1 MVKSVGD
8 ETLLWSVSVPWFVS
22 GRILSQDAPLV
33 KSGYTPPTLAGR
45 GDEQLHD
52 VEPGRYSGR
61 ARAGQPHGYGVAE
74 WDSLRRYDGGWDKGR
89 EEGVGREVWLSTGSC
104 YSGEF
109 HSGLRSGYGV
119 YMHCDGDMDA
129 SHQQALID
137 MGGSLGEFSW
147 GKCRPFSAFWKA
159 AKVGWVYAGQFKFGG
174 RHGVGAE
181 AMKDGSLYEG
191 QFQDDLKNGFGV
203 TITGGG
209 RKALAQVW
217 ETGELRCQVTK
228 SSIPQCLIKARI

>member
-1 MVKSVGD
+1 MVKSGE
-8 ETLLWSVSVPWFVS
+8 ETLLWSESVPWFVS

-33 KSGYTPPTLAGR
+33 QGGYTPPTLAGR
-45 GDEQLHD
+45 GEEQPQD

-61 ARAGQPHGYGVAE
+61 ARGGQPHGYGVAE

-89 EEGVGREVWLSTGSC
+89 EEGIGREVWLSTGSC

-109 HSGLRSGYGV
+109 HSGMRSGYGV
-119 YMHCDGDMDA
+119 YLHCDGDGDA
-129 SHQQALID
+129 TQQQALIS
-137 MGGSLGEFSW
+137 GALGEFSW

-159 AKVGWVYAGQFKFGG
+159 ARVGWVYAGQFKFGG

-181 AMKDGSLYEG
+181 ATQDGWLYEG
-191 QFQDDLKNGFGV
+191 QFQDDLRNGFGV

-209 RKALAQVW
+209 RQAFAQVW
-217 ETGELRCQVTK
+217 ETGELRCQVTR
-228 SSIPQCLIKARI
+228 SIPQTSIIA